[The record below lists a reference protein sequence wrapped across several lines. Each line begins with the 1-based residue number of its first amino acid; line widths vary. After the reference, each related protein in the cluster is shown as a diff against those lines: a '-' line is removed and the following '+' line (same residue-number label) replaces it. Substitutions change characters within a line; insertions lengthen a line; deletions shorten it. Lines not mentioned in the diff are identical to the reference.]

1 MKTRSSGRPFLTE
14 CTDDRFVIKEMMNA
28 WNVAEKDAFL
38 KFAPKY
44 FEHINKSANVSMTN
58 STKRHANQLAQEPSV
73 LAKIFGFF
81 TIRMKNAADKKS
93 ILNLDVLVMEHLFF
107 SQNVIK
113 VSICLFFFFFSGTT
127 AYTLRFL
134 PEI

>member
-1 MKTRSSGRPFLTE
+1 MRL
-14 CTDDRFVIKEMMNA
+14 DDRFIIKEMMNA

-44 FEHINKSANVSMTN
+44 FEHIKKSANVSVIN
-58 STKRHANQLAQEPSV
+58 YNFIYTKSHGIYYKNQEPSV

-81 TIRMKNAADKKS
+81 TIRTKSATDKKS

-107 SQNVIK
+107 SQNIIK
-113 VSICLFFFFFSGTT
+113 VFIHLHM
-127 AYTLRFL
+127 
-134 PEI
+134 I